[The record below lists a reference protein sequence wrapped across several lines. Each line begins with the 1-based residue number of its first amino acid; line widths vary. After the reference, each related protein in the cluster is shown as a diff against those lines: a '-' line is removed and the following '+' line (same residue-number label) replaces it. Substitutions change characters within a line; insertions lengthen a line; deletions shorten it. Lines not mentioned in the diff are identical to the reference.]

1 MARTNIFASDQW
13 KNYDY
18 QEANERLRKE
28 ATKLENMT
36 LDELLKI
43 YDADIALEIA
53 NAYHLP
59 QGHELGVEEK

>member
-1 MARTNIFASDQW
+1 MNIFKKEDW

-18 QEANERLRKE
+18 QKANARLKKE
-28 ATKLENMT
+28 VSKMDVSALT
-36 LDELLKI
+36 LDDLLKI

-59 QGHELGVEEK
+59 QGHEIGGI

>member
-1 MARTNIFASDQW
+1 M
-13 KNYDY
+13 
-18 QEANERLRKE
+18 
-28 ATKLENMT
+28 ENMT

-59 QGHELGVEEK
+59 QGHDLGVEEK